1 MTHTSVTH
9 TYSKSQ
15 LIDQLRQIQ
24 QDISATVQAMPL
36 DHFNREG
43 ADGTWSASGYLKHLI
58 LSVKPLAKGLKL
70 GSEGVMRL
78 SGTPDHPSRT
88 YPDLVAVYQAGIAAG
103 VRAELS
109 PSVVPVNYRLPEGIE
124 AGSAAEQTY
133 LIETW
138 NEANDRLIAALEGWE
153 DAQFDTHQLPH
164 PAIGL
169 LTVREILYFT
179 VHHNTLHGNDI
190 RQTQNT

>member
-1 MTHTSVTH
+1 MTHTSVTP

-36 DHFNREG
+36 DLFNREG

-70 GSEGVMRL
+70 GPEGALRL
-78 SGTPDHPSRT
+78 SGAPDHPSRT
-88 YPDLVAVYQAGIAAG
+88 YAELVAVYQAGIAAG
-103 VRAELS
+103 IRAELS

-124 AGSAAEQTY
+124 EGSAAEQTY
-133 LIETW
+133 LLTTW
-138 NEANDRLIAALEGWE
+138 NESNDRLIAALDEWD

-164 PAIGL
+164 PAIGM
-169 LTVREILYFT
+169 LTVREMLYFT

-190 RQTQNT
+190 RLAQGA